1 MARKKLKRFAQLP
14 LLPNFRGRDQ
24 VGPGGAWVARH
35 FGTERPLILEL
46 GCGKGEYALA
56 LAARFP
62 DRHVLAVDRKGDRLW
77 CGATAA
83 LRQGLDNVVFLRTD
97 ALDLTLFLDP
107 GQVETIWLPFPDP
120 LPRRRHAKH
129 RLLSASALE
138 EFRRVLRPGG
148 TVHLKTDDA
157 GLWETTREALAAS
170 GGRVV
175 AASSDIYAEAG
186 LDPLV
191 YVSTTFE
198 RRHLQ
203 QGKRI
208 RYLAFTLDGPGV
220 TGVGGVA

>member
-14 LLPNFRGRDQ
+14 HLPNFRDRDQ
-24 VGPGGAWVARH
+24 VGPGGAWAAEH
-35 FGTERPLILEL
+35 FGCRRPLILEL

-56 LAARFP
+56 LAAHYR
-62 DRHVLAVDRKGDRLW
+62 DRHVVAVDRKGDRLW

-83 LRQGLDNVVFLRTD
+83 LREGLTNVVFLRTD

-107 GQVETIWLPFPDP
+107 GQVECIWLPFPDP

-129 RLLSASALE
+129 RLLSVPALE
-138 EFRRVLRPGG
+138 GFRRVLRRGG
-148 TVHLKTDDA
+148 TVHLKTDDPT
-157 GLWETTREALAAS
+157 LWEAAQRALAAA

-175 AASSDIYAEAG
+175 AASTDIHAETG

-198 RRHLQ
+198 RRHLAR
-203 QGKRI
+203 GKRI
-208 RYLAFTLDGPGV
+208 RYLAFTLDEHPGSLP
-220 TGVGGVA
+220 